1 MTKPMTLE
9 AAVKRLEEIA
19 ATMDGDISL
28 DDSLKLYGEAT
39 KLIELASER
48 IETAKLQV
56 EKLSSG
62 KTEAESPDAEK
73 PKARSAKA
81 GKTAAGKPAAK
92 GTDDE

>member
-1 MTKPMTLE
+1 MTKPATLE

-19 ATMDGDISL
+19 VMMDGDISL
-28 DDSLKLYGEAT
+28 DESLKLYGEAT

-56 EKLSSG
+56 EKLSAG
-62 KTEAESPDAEK
+62 KPEAEK
-73 PKARSAKA
+73 AKA
-81 GKTAAGKPAAK
+81 GKPKPVKQAAK